1 MAGGDRAFSQISLR
15 ICGIVLFSGSGTLD
29 ASSYLAGNDISSQL
43 VARTAAAAS
52 QGEPGNDRAMK
63 MRLRRSG
70 GGEARRTPAGT
81 CKKSPT
87 GEYGTR
93 MRPRYAASARRP
105 NNAETERHAETKSK

>member
-1 MAGGDRAFSQISLR
+1 MAGGDRAFSQISFR
-15 ICGIVLFSGSGTLD
+15 INGIVLFSGSGRLHT
-29 ASSYLAGNDISSQL
+29 SSYLAGNNISSRL
-43 VARTAAAAS
+43 VARAAAAAS
-52 QGEPGNDRAMK
+52 QGEPGNDSAMK

-93 MRPRYAASARRP
+93 MRPPHAASA
-105 NNAETERHAETKSK
+105 AALHASFPLALR